1 MGDDVLPFII
11 KYLTPSW
18 IAMFVVVGLTSAVM
32 SSADSAFLSSAAM
45 FSRNIYKPT
54 KKSVRIININI

>member
-1 MGDDVLPFII
+1 MEDDILPFAI

-18 IAMFVVVGLTSAVM
+18 VIMFVVVGLTAAVM

-54 KKSVRIININI
+54 KKSVRI

>member
-1 MGDDVLPFII
+1 MQDDILPFTI

-18 IAMFVVVGLTSAVM
+18 VAMFIVIGMTAAVM
-32 SSADSAFLSSAAM
+32 SSADSAFLSSSAM

-54 KKSVRIININI
+54 KKSVRLFLLI